1 MSTPASARL
10 RLTATPAGLRLWL
23 ARRGTGEEL
32 ACIGT
37 YATTRRAGLA
47 IRGTLE
53 RAGWCPLHDGPP
65 GLIVREVEINVPLR
79 AAILEGESR

>member
-10 RLTATPAGLRLWL
+10 RLTATPDGLRLWL

-37 YATTRRAGLA
+37 YTTTRRAGLA

-53 RAGWCPLHDGPP
+53 RAGWCLHHDGVP
-65 GLIVREVEINVPLR
+65 GLTIREVEINVPLC
-79 AAILEGESR
+79 AAILEGETA

>member
-1 MSTPASARL
+1 VTVHL
-10 RLTATPAGLRLWL
+10 RLTSSPEGLRLWL
-23 ARRGTGEEL
+23 AGDAGQEL
-32 ACIGT
+32 AEIGT